1 MEAFLAP
8 HHRLAPLT
16 PYASPL
22 KPAPGFSPEGGT
34 SLPVCV
40 SHRTLAN
47 KRHVWYQPR
56 HCMLYSKEG
65 SDSEE
70 PLFQKEKAPIVSR
83 DWVDKGREIGQPGK
97 LPRSR
102 A

>member
-1 MEAFLAP
+1 
-8 HHRLAPLT
+8 
-16 PYASPL
+16 
-22 KPAPGFSPEGGT
+22 
-34 SLPVCV
+34 
-40 SHRTLAN
+40 
-47 KRHVWYQPR
+47 
-56 HCMLYSKEG
+56 MLYSKEG